1 MGTVVAPLSEA
12 IARALPHWHYNGPS
26 LALCFGENQYL
37 MGAIGKKPAAYQ
49 PDGLIT
55 FARSTKA
62 WEWDWQG
69 NYSEVAAG
77 VMRIAHDPLTKST
90 STTPQTLG
98 TGSYTFAVTYQYPVG
113 KAVRVSAGANNW
125 MVGRVTASSP
135 DSVTIWVSGTPV
147 GAGTYSA
154 WTLIVRRGIRVE
166 EQRTNLLLQSAA
178 GDAAITFG
186 IGAGV
191 TKGAG
196 AAGSGISGG
205 VSRAGSVAKN
215 SSTGRAQQ
223 NAVVPAVTP
232 HTASIFI
239 RKPPSFNGEY
249 CAFGE
254 AAESS
259 GLVVFNPF
267 SGVIAATQSNVL
279 AAKVT
284 DFGAFWHIAV
294 TRAVAGTTF
303 AVAFFPFYNA
313 TGTAAEGSGVGSGYA
328 HLVDGVQLEAGA
340 TPTSFTPTVASQ
352 VTRGHEFVAEN
363 VLPPWFNVAGGTAVM
378 VFSVDFLGSAKWPG
392 LFEFQ
397 ADNSNRIGMFITDQ
411 STDRA
416 VGLVRVGNVN
426 QVVFEPTVPV
436 IARAT
441 TKVALSYAANN
452 FAMSKDGAAPVT
464 DSLGALPTVTRL
476 KLGYLDDF
484 LNGVIES
491 FEYHPRV
498 TDTQQASV

>member
-1 MGTVVAPLSEA
+1 MA
-12 IARALPHWHYNGPS
+12 
-26 LALCFGENQYL
+26 
-37 MGAIGKKPAAYQ
+37 MQ
-49 PDGLIT
+49 PKNASDIIT
-55 FARSTKA
+55 FTRSTAA

-113 KAVRVSAGANNW
+113 KAVRVSADAANW
-125 MVGRVTASSP
+125 MVGRVTASTP
-135 DSVTIWVSGTPV
+135 DSVTIWVSAAPV

-284 DFGAFWHIAV
+284 DFGAFWRIEVA
-294 TRAVAGTTF
+294 RAVAGTTF
-303 AVAFFPFYNA
+303 AVAFYPFYNA
-313 TGTAAEGSGVGSGYA
+313 TGATTEGSGIGSGYA
-328 HLVDGVQLEAGA
+328 HLVDGVQLELGSFA
-340 TPTSFTPTVASQ
+340 TSTIRTTTAQ
-352 VTRGHEFVAEN
+352 VIRAADVPN
-363 VLPPWFNVAGGTAVM
+363 VNTLAPWFNPLEGLLVARVIRESISPSQTLVALSGTSISTISLESGAGNPAQLRMRVSVDGVQVAIPVAANSSAAYTPIKM
-378 VFSVDFLGSAKWPG
+378 AAAYKKDFFSVSANGAPPAEDTSG
-392 LFEFQ
+392 
-397 ADNSNRIGMFITDQ
+397 
-411 STDRA
+411 
-416 VGLVRVGNVN
+416 
-426 QVVFEPTVPV
+426 TVPV
-436 IARAT
+436 
-441 TKVALSYAANN
+441 
-452 FAMSKDGAAPVT
+452 
-464 DSLGALPTVTRL
+464 VTRL
-476 KLGYLDDF
+476 EIGSVNNAAR
-484 LNGVIES
+484 LNGIIEDIT
-491 FEYHPRV
+491 YHPRV
-498 TDTQQASV
+498 QDTQQASA